1 MVQSLAALFNRVEE
15 ENKTPIQWRETIIKS
30 VYKGEHEG
38 RRQESQRGILQ
49 MSIACKL
56 YMKEW
61 RNSKMKI
68 NKQIYQVCKQQEK
81 KTGQL

>member
-1 MVQSLAALFNRVEE
+1 MVQSLVALFNRVEE

-38 RRQESQRGILQ
+38 RRQGGILQ

-56 YMKEW
+56 YMKE
-61 RNSKMKI
+61 
-68 NKQIYQVCKQQEK
+68 
-81 KTGQL
+81 